1 MDKEIKQKAYET
13 GLKAESLAVEY
24 LTAQGY
30 AIREKRWKPGGV
42 KGEID
47 IIAQKDNVMVF
58 VEVKARAE
66 GIEEALEAVD
76 RKKRRNMALGA
87 DKYLQMQPQ
96 WFEYRYDII
105 AVDPTKNPP
114 MLTHIPDAFESP
126 VFTK

>member
-1 MDKEIKQKAYET
+1 MARHNDIGKWGEQM
-13 GLKAESLAVEY
+13 AVDC
-24 LTAQGY
+24 LTTEGWI
-30 AIREKRWKPGGV
+30 IRERNWRLGHLEV
-42 KGEID
+42 D

-96 WFEYRYDII
+96 WFEYRFDII
-105 AVDPTKNPP
+105 AVDPTQDPP
-114 MLTHIPDAFESP
+114 TLEHIPDAFESP
-126 VFTK
+126 LFTK